1 MPYFGCMS
9 KLRAALDSI
18 AAIESLPE
26 RSLEIAGLISTLFRL
41 RDVELIVTGQ
51 LAFDS
56 YAARTSP
63 DVELELAA
71 YAGKLTPRL
80 LQEVMGGQLEAE
92 GSVTRW
98 TLLGIPIRFR
108 FESSLALRN
117 LARDLMTK
125 RGLVKLWPAEE
136 ITAERVLA
144 AVFPAANPA
153 AERDALALLT
163 NALIDAFDMDWI
175 ALRKLCHEPQ
185 YRVGEELT
193 ELRVLA
199 KRNADTLGLTKDPF
213 GFDQVRAETEAS
225 CAAN

>member
-1 MPYFGCMS
+1 MS
-9 KLRAALDSI
+9 RLRDALETI
-18 AAIESLPE
+18 AAIENLPA
-26 RSLEIAGLISTLFRL
+26 RSVELAGLVSALFRV
-41 RDVELIVTGQ
+41 RGVELIVTGQ

-63 DVELELAA
+63 DAELELAA
-71 YAGKLTPRL
+71 FAGKLTPRL

-92 GSVTRW
+92 GSLTRW
-98 TLLGIPIRFR
+98 TLLGVPVRFR

-117 LARDLMTK
+117 LCREMMTQH
-125 RGLVKLWPAEE
+125 GVVKLWPAEE

-144 AVFPAANPA
+144 AVFPTANPA

-175 ALRKLCHEPQ
+175 ALRNLCHEPQ

-193 ELRVLA
+193 ELRVMA

-213 GFDQVRAETEAS
+213 GFDQLPASEAQE

>member
-1 MPYFGCMS
+1 MS
-9 KLRAALDSI
+9 RLREALDTI
-18 AAIESLPE
+18 AAIENLPK
-26 RSLEIAGLISTLFRL
+26 RSVELAGLVSTLFRV
-41 RDVELIVTGQ
+41 RGVELIVTGQ

-56 YAARTSP
+56 YANRTSP
-63 DVELELAA
+63 DAELELAA
-71 YAGKLTPRL
+71 FAGKLTPRL
-80 LQEVMGGQLEAE
+80 LQEIMGGELNAE
-92 GSVTRW
+92 GSLTRW
-98 TLLGIPIRFR
+98 TLLGVPIRFR

-117 LARDLMTK
+117 LCREMTTK
-125 RGLVKLWPAEE
+125 HGIVKLWPAEE

-193 ELRVLA
+193 ELRLQA

-213 GFDQVRAETEAS
+213 GYEQRPALETEES
-225 CAAN
+225 CAVN

>member
-1 MPYFGCMS
+1 MS
-9 KLRAALDSI
+9 RLREALDTI
-18 AAIESLPE
+18 AAIENLPE
-26 RSLEIAGLISTLFRL
+26 RSLELAGLVSTLFRV
-41 RDVELIVTGQ
+41 RSVELIVTGQ

-63 DVELELAA
+63 DAELELAA
-71 YAGKLTPRL
+71 FEGKLTPRL
-80 LQEVMGGQLEAE
+80 LQEIMGGELQAE
-92 GSVTRW
+92 GSLTRW

-117 LARDLMTK
+117 LCRDLRTQHGVV
-125 RGLVKLWPAEE
+125 RLWPAEE

-153 AERDALALLT
+153 AERDALAILT

-185 YRVGEELT
+185 YRVGEELI
-193 ELRVLA
+193 ELRVQA
-199 KRNADTLGLTKDPF
+199 KRNADALGLTKDPF
-213 GFDQVRAETEAS
+213 GYEQRPAAEPEES